1 MRGAEVAAH
10 GSACDGARMNK
21 QPSIADI
28 RAATLVK
35 PGGKPKLK
43 LKSLATDGHDLFAD
57 KEDAKESLKE
67 DAAAID
73 KLQDALFAEGKR
85 ALLVV
90 LQGIDTSGK
99 DGTVK
104 SVFKYTSPL
113 GVRVHPFG
121 RPTEM
126 ELKHDY
132 LWRVHQLCPQKGHIG
147 VFNRSHYEDVLVVKV
162 RKLAP
167 PDAIEQRYDQ
177 INNFEKHLAGNG
189 TVVLKLM
196 LHVSKEEQGVR
207 LKERLEDPQKLW
219 KFNPTDL
226 EDRKLWS
233 DYEAAYE
240 AVANRCS
247 TDHAPWHVVPSDSR
261 SRRDAVAARLVRG
274 ALEEMAPVYPDP
286 GYKAA
291 DYPID

>member
-1 MRGAEVAAH
+1 MSHPPKIDDVR
-10 GSACDGARMNK
+10 D
-21 QPSIADI
+21 
-28 RAATLVK
+28 ATLVK
-35 PGGKPKLK
+35 RKGKAKLK
-43 LKSLATDGHDLFAD
+43 LSDWPTRGDELFKD
-57 KEDAKESLKE
+57 KKDAKASLDE

-121 RPTEM
+121 APTSL

-132 LWRVHQLCPQKGHIG
+132 LWRIHQACPQRGHIG

-162 RKLAP
+162 RKLAA
-167 PDAIEQRYDQ
+167 PDLVEQRYDQ
-177 INNFEKHLAGNG
+177 INEFERMLTENG
-189 TVVLKLM
+189 TRILKLM
-196 LHVSKEEQGVR
+196 LHVSKEEQGER
-207 LKERLEDPQKLW
+207 LRERLEVPTKRW
-219 KFNPTDL
+219 KFNPGDL
-226 EDRKLWS
+226 EDRKLWDDYAAAYTTMLERCSS
-233 DYEAAYE
+233 DY
-240 AVANRCS
+240 
-247 TDHAPWHVVPSDSR
+247 APWHVVPSDSR

-274 ALEEMAPVYPDP
+274 ALEDMDPQYPDP
-286 GYKAA
+286 GYRPEQ
-291 DYPID
+291 YEID

>member
-1 MRGAEVAAH
+1 MP
-10 GSACDGARMNK
+10 K
-21 QPSIADI
+21 PPSIDDI

-35 PGGKPKLK
+35 SNGKKFKLK
-43 LKSLATDGHDLFAD
+43 DRTTDGSEIFPD
-57 KEDAKESLKE
+57 KKDAKACLDEDAT
-67 DAAAID
+67 AID
-73 KLQDALFAEGKR
+73 TLQDALYAEAKQ

-104 SVFKYTSPL
+104 SVFKFTSPL

-121 RPTEM
+121 KPTET

-162 RKLAP
+162 RKLADP
-167 PDAIEQRYDQ
+167 KAIEQRYEQ
-177 INNFEKHLAGNG
+177 INNFEKHLVENG
-189 TVVLKLM
+189 TVVLKLL
-196 LHVSKEEQGVR
+196 LHISRKEQGVR
-207 LKERLEDPQKLW
+207 LKERLEEPNKLW
-219 KFNPTDL
+219 KFNPADL
-226 EDRKLWS
+226 EDRKLWP
-233 DYEAAYE
+233 DYEDAYE
-240 AVANRCS
+240 TIANRCS
-247 TDHAPWHVVPSDSR
+247 KDHAPWHVVPSDSR
-261 SRRDAVAARLVRG
+261 SRRDAIAARLIRG
-274 ALEEMAPVYPDP
+274 ALEKMAPKYPNP